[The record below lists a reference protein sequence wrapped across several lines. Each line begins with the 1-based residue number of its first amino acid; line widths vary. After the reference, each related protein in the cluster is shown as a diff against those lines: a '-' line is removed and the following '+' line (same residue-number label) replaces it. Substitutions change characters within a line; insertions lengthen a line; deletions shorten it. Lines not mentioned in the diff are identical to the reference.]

1 MWASISWARLYVTTL
16 WTIERE
22 FDGRLLLIT
31 RKTSPKKEPQELLSL
46 KAAYTKA
53 VRYSSCTI
61 LYTCIM
67 KIEQAINWN
76 FDEHIYVMQFPIIYL
91 ILLHPFSHHTT
102 FYLWGKWST
111 RFDPYQKIH
120 LSNISVI
127 SLSFL
132 VPNSSCS
139 LKFSLMGTHRQE
151 CFPWSSLQNQFYV
164 VKKEIKDNNLKVWVL
179 P

>member
-1 MWASISWARLYVTTL
+1 MWASIFWARLCVTTL

-31 RKTSPKKEPQELLSL
+31 RKTSPKKMPQELPSHKLQ
-46 KAAYTKA
+46 AAYLHQSGSI
-53 VRYSSCTI
+53 YSSCI

-102 FYLWGKWST
+102 FYLWGKWGT
-111 RFDPYQKIH
+111 RFDPYRKIH
-120 LSNISVI
+120 LANISVI
-127 SLSFL
+127 SLRLHSWYKL
-132 VPNSSCS
+132 V
-139 LKFSLMGTHRQE
+139 
-151 CFPWSSLQNQFYV
+151 
-164 VKKEIKDNNLKVWVL
+164 
-179 P
+179 